1 MFRPGNLARKIQ
13 GGPGGDTKLIIK
25 GRRERRTGEWHV
37 ARMPPRPVHRLPSSM
52 PIFVTHGLRNFGLAG
67 GHRWRCCRSSSATR
81 TPRPTPGAR
90 AGVATLPRLATSPPT
105 AMPRRSQIAASIKS
119 RDAQDP
125 VPILV
130 TGRLARRA
138 DCPGPAAPAARRP
151 PPRTGVP
158 RRPQAH
164 PRGGHRRP
172 VPGHRPGTAVLRRT
186 AELLE
191 QSTSAWL
198 TRTQP
203 LWPRSTTHEPGHRS
217 GPRSRRLRGAHRRA
231 HLAQTPA
238 RSPAKYLAALVEW
251 GYQPAEATWVWRLD
265 KGQRLSARAHRAG
278 AAARVNTT
286 GYCSDLGR
294 PWGDGSA
301 GRDS

>member
-1 MFRPGNLARKIQ
+1 
-13 GGPGGDTKLIIK
+13 
-25 GRRERRTGEWHV
+25 
-37 ARMPPRPVHRLPSSM
+37 
-52 PIFVTHGLRNFGLAG
+52 
-67 GHRWRCCRSSSATR
+67 
-81 TPRPTPGAR
+81 
-90 AGVATLPRLATSPPT
+90 
-105 AMPRRSQIAASIKS
+105 MPRRSQIAASIKS

-138 DCPGPAAPAARRP
+138 NCPGPAAPAARRP

-251 GYQPAEATWVWRLD
+251 GYQPAEATWAWRLD
-265 KGQRLSARAHRAG
+265 KGRTLVGQSTSCRCVQRGSTRPATALILVVRGVTGARAGIRKVS
-278 AAARVNTT
+278 R
-286 GYCSDLGR
+286 
-294 PWGDGSA
+294 GSA
-301 GRDS
+301 LPAPARPGRRRAAGPLRWRAVARADR